1 MVDELDGKACPTNL
15 KAVVT
20 FLSPTKA
27 YGSLSDFFSTSWN
40 DEVEADVKIDGN
52 KMTITAEEDD
62 HILHVLNVTVFSIT
76 DEYMVLSSDW
86 TVLVDGKEVYQET
99 YGEERWVR
107 VTEDYEE
114 AIIGVWEGQV
124 TRDLGDNSNGELHR
138 WECKSDGTY
147 DFYDKVNGGWVKV
160 PNFLAD
166 YFVDGMLLCSRWQDT
181 ADSEELREWWEIES
195 IKDGVMKGTAL
206 RVREDGTTYVATF
219 EMTKVQ

>member
-1 MVDELDGKACPTNL
+1 
-15 KAVVT
+15 
-20 FLSPTKA
+20 
-27 YGSLSDFFSTSWN
+27 
-40 DEVEADVKIDGN
+40 
-52 KMTITAEEDD
+52 
-62 HILHVLNVTVFSIT
+62 VLNVVVYSIT
-76 DEYMVLSSDW
+76 DEDMVLSSDW

-219 EMTKVQ
+219 EMTKVQETK